1 MAIQDFAS
9 RWNRR
14 GVRDGP
20 VREQSH
26 GRSLFNLA
34 SSSLP
39 AGYWAKEQQ
48 APHFDHKSILLCSLG
63 NCSWWDTG
71 RLRKSKDTRCG
82 GCPRERAR
90 KHQVWQ
96 FLYLTHDLARNIY
109 IYAEDSHQK
118 KAHSENLNLT

>member
-71 RLRKSKDTRCG
+71 RLRKSKG
-82 GCPRERAR
+82 

-109 IYAEDSHQK
+109 IYAEDLHQK